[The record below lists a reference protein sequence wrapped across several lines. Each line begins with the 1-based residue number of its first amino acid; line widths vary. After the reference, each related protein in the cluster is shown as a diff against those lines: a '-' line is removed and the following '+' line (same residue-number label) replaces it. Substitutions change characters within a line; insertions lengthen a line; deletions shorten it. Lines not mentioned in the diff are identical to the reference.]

1 LTRKANRRSK
11 KLDMSRGK
19 SPNKPG
25 QTKVGFVTVKKV
37 ALGGKAKNVTPK
49 AKGGVKGKVCW
60 KGRGGFTS

>member
-1 LTRKANRRSK
+1 MTRKENRRSK